1 MEDDYRNDNK
11 IGIVVRKGDEDRV
24 KEITELANELG
35 ATEINVVKSRKWL
48 IDLAFK
54 TKKEKDAFFDELYAV
69 CPYDSHMITRKIK

>member
-48 IDLAFK
+48 IDLTFK
-54 TKKEKDAFFDELYAV
+54 TKKEKDAFFDELYSV
-69 CPYDSHMITRKIK
+69 CPYDYPKD

>member
-1 MEDDYRNDNK
+1 MEEDYRNDNK
-11 IGIVVRKGDEDRV
+11 SGIVVRKGDEDRV

-48 IDLAFK
+48 IDLTFK